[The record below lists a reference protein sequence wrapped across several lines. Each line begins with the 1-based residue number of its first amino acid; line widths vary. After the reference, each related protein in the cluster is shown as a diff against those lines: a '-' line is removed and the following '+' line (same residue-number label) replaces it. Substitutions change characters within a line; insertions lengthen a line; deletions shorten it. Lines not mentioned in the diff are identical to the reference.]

1 MPTSQAVF
9 VCCDLEVDGGEAL
22 GHLGELGEHVAPMLP
37 KELEALWLGRRAQ
50 PRELGIAVERSLV
63 RKPIQRT
70 SASV

>member
-37 KELEALWLGRRAQ
+37 KELEALWLGRRA
-50 PRELGIAVERSLV
+50 
-63 RKPIQRT
+63 
-70 SASV
+70 